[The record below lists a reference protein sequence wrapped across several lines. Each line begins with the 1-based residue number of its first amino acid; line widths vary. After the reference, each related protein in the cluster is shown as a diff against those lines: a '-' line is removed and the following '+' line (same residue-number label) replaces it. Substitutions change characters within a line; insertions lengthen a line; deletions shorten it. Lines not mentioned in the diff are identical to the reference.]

1 MGEPSPTGVLLRRA
15 LATLGGPVGKFVSAV
30 TVGLIGSIGLV
41 TYSPQ
46 IIFDTNKVRDAVLSD
61 AQEVQRIARPDPWT
75 GEQGRET
82 RRLAQNNQLQLEKLR
97 AVDQA
102 IVRRIE
108 TLERK
113 ELVFDQHVQDA
124 REGYAR
130 IRNLENRLSR
140 AEAQI
145 ESLIHESRQD
155 RWEHKR

>member
-46 IIFDTNKVRDAVLSD
+46 IAVLSD